1 MTETKPIDDLPGLV
15 PEAHVL
21 WRASA
26 LGAVTERL
34 ERRLIL
40 DLLGDVCERNVL
52 DVGCGDGDL
61 AVELSKRG
69 AHVVGIDASEPMIA
83 AARGRATE
91 ERIDVD
97 FRVATARRLPF
108 PDESFDVV
116 VAVTVLCFI
125 GDAAAV
131 FREMARVL
139 RPGGRLVIGE
149 LGRWSFWAMARRVRA
164 WFGDPLWR
172 KGKFRTARELRALA
186 GGAGLKTDTIRGAVY
201 YPRWRL
207 AALLLAPC
215 DPSLGRITTLGAAF
229 LALRAVKPL
238 SG

>member
-1 MTETKPIDDLPGLV
+1 
-15 PEAHVL
+15 
-21 WRASA
+21 
-26 LGAVTERL
+26 
-34 ERRLIL
+34 
-40 DLLGDVCERNVL
+40 
-52 DVGCGDGDL
+52 
-61 AVELSKRG
+61 
-69 AHVVGIDASEPMIA
+69 
-83 AARGRATE
+83 
-91 ERIDVD
+91 
-97 FRVATARRLPF
+97 
-108 PDESFDVV
+108 
-116 VAVTVLCFI
+116 
-125 GDAAAV
+125 
-131 FREMARVL
+131 
-139 RPGGRLVIGE
+139 
-149 LGRWSFWAMARRVRA
+149 MARRVRA